1 MTAWSISRAVL
12 DLTDRSLSDYN
23 LCKSREMV
31 SCQSLR
37 YMFEQKSQVRT
48 FLGGPKLD
56 YRSGGLGRAEQDPGT
71 AIGSRRKTNYNNIN
85 INNISYLSKASNT
98 VTPYSTCMIRIVQS
112 CAISTTTTTNS

>member
-37 YMFEQKSQVRT
+37 YMFATEVSSAEVPRRT
-48 FLGGPKLD
+48 KV
-56 YRSGGLGRAEQDPGT
+56 GLQ
-71 AIGSRRKTNYNNIN
+71 IGWLTVG
-85 INNISYLSKASNT
+85 LSK
-98 VTPYSTCMIRIVQS
+98 IQEQQ
-112 CAISTTTTTNS
+112 